1 MTCRERDHEEVV
13 VLGLGDERRVAD
25 AELFQH
31 LLGGVGV
38 ADDDHDL
45 PTVFF
50 PDPRDHVACIGR
62 TGLDLHWLQ
71 LLRFREWHR
80 GLPRPLPGRGEDRV
94 HMRAR
99 KNARELA
106 RAFMACVGER
116 RILQGGIEILLAVP
130 DQDHRR
136 DGSRLVGR
144 GITGEGNGDDNGQGT
159 HANHDDRMRR
169 MIDRRNFARLLSLA
183 TAAASAGAAPRIAAA
198 QKRIVK
204 PKRLAP
210 GDTVG
215 LVLPAS
221 ATFEADDIALAREQ
235 LEAIGFKVV
244 VGPHA
249 YDRHGYFAGQDRDR
263 ANDVN
268 RMFADDA
275 IAGVVCFTGGWGA
288 PRVLPY
294 LDYDLIA
301 KKPKVLI
308 GYSDITALINA
319 VHQRTGLVT
328 FHGPVGGSVF
338 DPYSLENFRRMVMTP
353 EPAGLLTP
361 PAKKPTELVDRTNRI
376 VRLAPGKATGRLVGG
391 NLTLLAALMGTPFEM
406 ETDGAI
412 VFAEDIREEVYSVDR
427 MLTQLALGG
436 KFARMAGFVFGRCT
450 DCKATAF
457 SLEDVLRD
465 RFGTGPAPAM
475 SGLSFGHIEQ
485 KLTLPIGVLAT
496 MDADEGTLHIDEAAV
511 A

>member
-1 MTCRERDHEEVV
+1 
-13 VLGLGDERRVAD
+13 
-25 AELFQH
+25 
-31 LLGGVGV
+31 
-38 ADDDHDL
+38 
-45 PTVFF
+45 
-50 PDPRDHVACIGR
+50 
-62 TGLDLHWLQ
+62 
-71 LLRFREWHR
+71 
-80 GLPRPLPGRGEDRV
+80 
-94 HMRAR
+94 
-99 KNARELA
+99 
-106 RAFMACVGER
+106 
-116 RILQGGIEILLAVP
+116 
-130 DQDHRR
+130 
-136 DGSRLVGR
+136 
-144 GITGEGNGDDNGQGT
+144 
-159 HANHDDRMRR
+159 
-169 MIDRRNFARLLSLA
+169 MIDRRKFARLVSLA
-183 TAAASAGAAPRIAAA
+183 TAAATMAPARAATAR
-198 QKRIVK
+198 RIVK
-204 PKRLAP
+204 PKRLSP

-221 ATFEADDIALAREQ
+221 ATIEGDDIALAKEQ

-249 YDRHGYFAGQDRDR
+249 FDRHGYFAGRDRDR
-263 ANDVN
+263 ADDVN

-308 GYSDITALINA
+308 GYSDITALLNA
-319 VHQRTGLVT
+319 IHQRTGLVT

-338 DPYSLENFRRMVMTP
+338 EPYSLENFRKVVMTP
-353 EPAGLLTP
+353 EPAGVLAP
-361 PAKKPTELVDRTNRI
+361 PPKKPMDLVDRSNR
-376 VRLAPGKATGRLVGG
+376 VLRLAPGKASGRLVGG
-391 NLTLLAALMGTPFEM
+391 NLTLLAALMGTPYEI

-412 VFAEDIREEVYSVDR
+412 LFTEDIREEIYSVDR
-427 MLTQLALGG
+427 MLTQLAQGG
-436 KFARMAGFVFGRCT
+436 KFARMAGFAFGRCT

-465 RFGTGPAPAM
+465 RFGSGPAPAI

-496 MDADEGTLHIDEAAV
+496 LDADAGTLRLDEAAV